1 MDFQPNNLPDSPGHS
16 DSFPSSS
23 PRRRA
28 SLRDYLRIARPDHWI
43 KNLFILPGVLAA
55 VVLANESWT
64 WPSLLAKVMLALVAT
79 SLVASANYVIN
90 EWLDAKFDRF
100 HPKKKN
106 RPVVVA
112 ELRAFWVYVEYILLA
127 IAGLTLSFFV
137 NWPLA
142 PNPLFGAMGAWLFVM
157 GILYNVEPFRTKDVP
172 YLDVLSE
179 SVNNMIRLLMGWFTI
194 AHSTIPPCSLIL
206 GYWMCGAFLMG
217 MKRFAEYRMI
227 GDPERAGLYRKSF
240 RRYSENMLAASSV
253 CYALAATFLLGIFLV
268 KYRVELIFSIPF
280 LIGLFGKY
288 TAIAWHEDSS
298 AQKPEKLFRE
308 RALMLLSAAFFLS
321 LIFGLVVDMP
331 WLEIFTSDKLYPIHF
346 SLH

>member
-1 MDFQPNNLPDSPGHS
+1 MDPASNEGGTAATAAAAGNQ
-16 DSFPSSS
+16 
-23 PRRRA
+23 RRRA
-28 SLRDYLRIARPDHWI
+28 RLKDYLRIARPDHWI

-55 VVLANESWT
+55 IVLAEEEWT
-64 WPSLLAKVMLALVAT
+64 WPSLLAKVLLAFVAT

-112 ELRAFWVYVEYILLA
+112 NLRPALVYAEYALLA
-127 IAGLTLSFFV
+127 AAGLALSFFI

-142 PNPLFGAMGAWLFVM
+142 PNPLFGAMGVWLFVM
-157 GILYNVEPFRTKDVP
+157 GVLYNVEPFRTKDVP

-179 SVNNMIRLLMGWFTI
+179 SVNNMIRLLMGWFTV
-194 AHSTIPPCSLIL
+194 AHATIPPCSLIL
-206 GYWMCGAFLMG
+206 GYWMCGAYLMG

-240 RRYSENMLAASSV
+240 RRYSENMLVASSF
-253 CYALAATFLLGIFLV
+253 CYALAATFLIGIFLV
-268 KYRVELIFSIPF
+268 KYRVELVFSIPF

-321 LIFGLVVDMP
+321 LVFGLVKDMP
-331 WLEIFTSDKLYPIHF
+331 WLSIFTSDELYPIQ
-346 SLH
+346 SLHLPWR

>member
-1 MDFQPNNLPDSPGHS
+1 MDALAPTPTTNPAAEKRNA
-16 DSFPSSS
+16 
-23 PRRRA
+23 RV
-28 SLRDYLRIARPDHWI
+28 RDYLRIARPDHWI

-55 VVLANESWT
+55 LVLVKDEAWTWPALAAKVVLAF
-64 WPSLLAKVMLALVAT
+64 VAT

-112 ELRAFWVYVEYILLA
+112 ELRAGWVYAEYAILA
-127 IAGLTLSFFV
+127 VAGLACSFAV
-137 NWPLA
+137 
-142 PNPLFGAMGAWLFVM
+142 NPLFGAMGAWLFVM

-179 SVNNMIRLLMGWFTI
+179 SVNNMIRLLMGWFTV

-206 GYWMCGAFLMG
+206 GYWMCGAYLMG

-240 RRYSENMLAASSV
+240 RHYSENMLVASSF
-253 CYALAATFLLGIFLV
+253 CYALAATFLIGIFLV
-268 KYRVELIFSIPF
+268 KYRVELVFSVPF

-288 TAIAWHEDSS
+288 TAIAWHDDSS

-308 RALMLLSAAFFLS
+308 KRLMVLAAVFFLS
-321 LIFGLVVDMP
+321 LVIGLVLDMP
-331 WLEIFTSDKLYPIHF
+331 WLSIFTSDNLYPIR
-346 SLH
+346 SLLP

>member
-1 MDFQPNNLPDSPGHS
+1 MSHS
-16 DSFPSSS
+16 DIDAKNPAASPSADD
-23 PRRRA
+23 RRRA
-28 SLRDYLRIARPDHWI
+28 RLRDYLRIARPDHWI

-55 VVLANESWT
+55 A
-64 WPSLLAKVMLALVAT
+64 LLAKEPWTWSELVLKVAMAFVAT
-79 SLVASANYVIN
+79 SFVASANYVIN

-112 ELRAFWVYVEYILLA
+112 ELRPGLVYAEYAILA
-127 IAGLTLSFFV
+127 VAGLALSFAV
-137 NWPLA
+137 S
-142 PNPLFGAMGAWLFVM
+142 PLFGAMAAWLFAM
-157 GILYNVEPFRTKDVP
+157 GVLYNVEPFRTKDVP

-194 AHSTIPPCSLIL
+194 AQGTIPPASLIL
-206 GYWMCGAFLMG
+206 GYWMCGAYLMG

-240 RRYSENMLAASSV
+240 RRYSEKSLIASSF

-268 KYRVELIFSIPF
+268 KYRVELVFSVPF
-280 LIGLFGKY
+280 LIALFGKY
-288 TAIAWHEDSS
+288 TAIAYHDDSS

-308 RALMLLSAAFFLS
+308 KGLMLLSGAFFVS
-321 LIFGLVVDMP
+321 LVVGLVVKMP
-331 WLEIFTSDKLYPIHF
+331 WLAIFTNSELYPIP
-346 SLH
+346 